1 MNTLTLQFIK
11 VTPICLIVC
20 VLGCL
25 APQTQAVVPPPD
37 GAYPNFTTAE
47 GQSALQS
54 LTSGAGNTALGAYS
68 MFGTTT
74 GSFNT
79 GVGAGALDL
88 NTGDNNTA
96 VGAAALLLNTGINNT
111 ANGTAALLNNS
122 TGIDNTAVGAFALNS
137 NTTAEQ
143 NTATGSGALSSH
155 GTGNANTAN
164 GANALFNDLSGEAN
178 TATGASAL
186 ANNIAGNSNTACG
199 HRALFNNT
207 GDGQGRGNFNTAVG
221 TGALSGNATGSDNTA
236 VGVNALANNSTS
248 DASTA
253 VGFRA
258 LRNSTG
264 SFEAA
269 FGDDALNSLTTG
281 DGNCAIGESAARDL
295 TMGTS
300 NAAIGNSALRNT
312 TTGDHNTAV
321 GVGALFRMSPTAGSD
336 NIALGYFAGQ
346 NIDGNNN
353 IDIGNAGVAGESD
366 TVRIGGTQ
374 TQTFI
379 AGINGTVVTGAS
391 VLVSNDG
398 QLGTATSSARFKDN
412 IERMGKASESIL
424 ALKPVTFRYKKEI
437 DAKRIPQFGLVAE
450 DVAKVNPELVIT
462 DRDGKPYTVRYD
474 AVNAMLLNEFLKEH
488 RKVQELEA
496 NDVQQQR
503 NFAAQQ
509 KQIDALS
516 AALQKVSAQLEAS
529 RPAPK
534 VVNNP

>member
-1 MNTLTLQFIK
+1 MNTLILQFRK

-20 VLGCL
+20 ALGCL

-37 GAYPNFTTAE
+37 GVYPNFTTAE

-54 LTSGAGNTALGAYS
+54 LTTGAGNTALGAFAL
-68 MFGTTT
+68 FGTTT

-79 GVGAGALDL
+79 AVGALALDL
-88 NTGDNNTA
+88 NTGDSNTA
-96 VGAAALLLNTGINNT
+96 VGVAALLLNTGTNNT
-111 ANGTAALLNNS
+111 ANGTAALVNNS

-143 NTATGSGALSSH
+143 NTATGSGALFSH

-221 TGALSGNATGSDNTA
+221 TGALSSNTTGSDNTA

-269 FGDDALNSLTTG
+269 FGDNAASSLTSG

-295 TMGTS
+295 TMGTA

-321 GVGALFRMSPTAGSD
+321 GISALNRMSPTAGSD
-336 NIALGYFAGQ
+336 NIALGYLAGQ

-374 TQTFI
+374 TRTFI
-379 AGINGTVVTGAS
+379 AGISNATVTGVP
-391 VLVSNDG
+391 VLVDANG
-398 QLGTATSSARFKDN
+398 QLGVATSSRRFKKELKPMD
-412 IERMGKASESIL
+412 KASEAVL
-424 ALKPVTFRYKKEI
+424 ALKPVTFEYKTDKTST
-437 DAKRIPQFGLVAE
+437 PQFGLIAEQVAE
-450 DVAKVNPELVIT
+450 VSPALVVP
-462 DRDGKPYTVRYD
+462 DMEGKPYTVRYD

-488 RKVQELEA
+488 RKNEKQEATIARLE
-496 NDVQQQR
+496 NQVH
-503 NFAAQQ
+503 
-509 KQIDALS
+509 ALT
-516 AALQKVSAQLEAS
+516 AGLQKLSAQLEVS
-529 RPAPK
+529 KPAPQ